1 MVNLR
6 LMISLE
12 HEQQQLGK
20 YFKKWLCQCT
30 SNVIKN
36 YKLPRVYQKQGLSIS
51 EIPSISSKH
60 FW

>member
-30 SNVIKN
+30 NNVIKN
-36 YKLPRVYQKQGLSIS
+36 YKLPRVYQKQRLSTTFHP
-51 EIPSISSKH
+51 E
-60 FW
+60 